1 MQHMSWLAPR
11 AGTLA
16 AAAFLAVAFTQ
27 PLTAQTGSLQGRV
40 TDSTGAAIIGTSV
53 TVDRTSLRTQ
63 ATSRGAYTLNGVPAG
78 RQVVRVRALGFAPE
92 SASVNVVAGTS
103 TSLDVQL
110 HRAAQR
116 LAAVVVV
123 TGSRARHTAAEELAV
138 PVDVYTSAD
147 IMQQGS
153 TETSQVLSNLSPS
166 VNFPKQA
173 VTDATEIVRPFTLRG
188 LSPDHS
194 LVLING
200 VRRHQTSLMNVFSNG
215 SAPGSSG
222 VDLNAF
228 PSSAIER
235 LEVLRD
241 GASTQYGSDAIAGV
255 VNLVIKE
262 GAFSPFLNVSA
273 GQYRP
278 GKNYKNDGNTSDI
291 NGGVG
296 FGLGRGS
303 LALFGQYL
311 NRGMTNRACP
321 DGSFPDLNG
330 NTDVVADCRVVQK
343 NSNVQQ
349 PNVHWGD
356 GMERDVHTF
365 ANFKLPVNEDG
376 TSELYAFGGYSNR
389 EGTGN
394 GFFRKPLNSRNWPQ
408 IYPTGFLPQFLPK
421 VIDYSAAGGIRTNA
435 KDWVTDVGAS
445 YGFNSFDF
453 NLRNTLN
460 SSLGPSL
467 STATAPG
474 ADGILGNA
482 DDPGIPNQTS
492 FDAGGL
498 RRGELNVTASA
509 SRLMSLG
516 LPRQVNVAVGA
527 AYRREDYEVV
537 AGERASWINGYH
549 QTQDSTVACCG
560 PGRSIAQAGSSVFQG
575 FAPSDSSTNNR
586 SNIGG
591 YLDLETNLTEKLLAN
606 AAARFENYSDFG
618 NKLTGKFAMRYQA
631 AKQLVLRGAA
641 STGFR
646 APSLAQSWYSHTTT
660 AIQNNV
666 LVEIGNYPVEHPA
679 SRLFGAKPLKEESSV
694 NLSSGLAWSPR
705 RDFNMT
711 VDYYH
716 ITIKDRILLGATFDG
731 SSDAVVDSI
740 LVANGFTSIVGVQ
753 FPTNALDTKT
763 DGVDIAANW
772 RIEAGRGAFD
782 FTAATNF
789 TKNKITRVGALP
801 DILVGLNSS
810 YTSALDA
817 VTINAIEKNRP
828 NRRSSLTTNYTNG
841 RVRALGRVSDYG
853 SFVDGSLDG
862 LETFKAKMLFDTEI
876 GYKFDRIAISFGST
890 NLFNTY
896 PDKQTIAANT
906 NNGTFVYPGASP
918 FGYNGR
924 YVYVRSEMLLSR

>member
-1 MQHMSWLAPR
+1 MHLISWR
-11 AGTLA
+11 QVGTIATTLVFA
-16 AAAFLAVAFTQ
+16 TVFPQ
-27 PLTAQTGSLQGRV
+27 RLTAQTGSLQGRI
-40 TDSTGAAIIGTSV
+40 TDSTGAGVVGTAV
-53 TVDRTSLRTQ
+53 TVANTALRT
-63 ATSRGAYTLNGVPAG
+63 APTARGAYTLNGVPVG
-78 RQVVRVRALGFAPE
+78 RQVLRVRALGFAPE
-92 SASVNVVAGTS
+92 SISVNIAGGTI
-103 TSLDVQL
+103 THQDVTL
-110 HRAAQR
+110 HRTVTR
-116 LAAVVVV
+116 LAAVIVM

-147 IMQQGS
+147 IVQQGS
-153 TETSQVLSNLSPS
+153 TETSQVLANLSPS

-262 GAFSPFLNVSA
+262 GAFAPFVNTSV

-278 GKNYKNDGNTSDI
+278 GKNYKNDGNTSDV

-311 NRGMTNRACP
+311 NRGATNRACP

-330 NTDVVADCRVVQK
+330 VSDSVANCSVVIKRANVV
-343 NSNVQQ
+343 Q

-356 GMERDVHTF
+356 GMEKDLHTF
-365 ANFKLPVNEDG
+365 ANFKMPVNPDA
-376 TSELYAFGGYSNR
+376 TTELYAFGGYSHR
-389 EGTGN
+389 QGTGN
-394 GFFRKPLNSRNWPQ
+394 GFFRKPQNGRNWPE
-408 IYPTGFLPQFLPK
+408 IYPLGFLPQFLPT
-421 VIDYSAAGGIRTNA
+421 VIDYSAAGGIRSNSKGWTM
-435 KDWVTDVGAS
+435 DYGAS
-445 YGFNSFDF
+445 YGYNSFQF
-453 NLRNTLN
+453 NLEHTLN

-467 STATAPG
+467 SVPTAPG
-474 ADGILGNA
+474 PDGKLGTA

-492 FDAGGL
+492 FDAGAL
-498 RRGELNVTASA
+498 RRGELNLTANA
-509 SRLMSLG
+509 SRLLSLG
-516 LPRQVNVAVGA
+516 LPRDVNVAVGA
-527 AYRREDYEVV
+527 AFRRESYEVV

-549 QTQDSTVACCG
+549 LTRDSSG
-560 PGRSIAQAGSSVFQG
+560 IAQAGSSVFQG
-575 FAPSDSSTNNR
+575 FAPSDASTNSRN
-586 SNIGG
+586 NIGG
-591 YLDLETNLTEKLLAN
+591 YVDLETNLTDNLLTN
-606 AAARFENYSDFG
+606 AAGRFENYSDFG
-618 NKLTGKFAMRYQA
+618 KKVTGKFATRYQA

-646 APSLAQSWYSHTTT
+646 APGLAQSWYSHTTT
-660 AIQNNV
+660 AIQNGV
-666 LVEIGNYPVEHPA
+666 LVEIGNFPVTNRA
-679 SRLFGAKPLKEESSV
+679 SRIFGAKPLKEETSL
-694 NLSSGLAWSPR
+694 NLSGGLAFSPR
-705 RDFNMT
+705 RDFNVT

-716 ITIKDRILLGATFDG
+716 IAIKDRILLGATFDG
-731 SSDAVVDSI
+731 SSDPVIAKILADSG
-740 LVANGFTSIVGVQ
+740 LTSIVGVQ

-763 DGVDIAANW
+763 DGVDVAANW
-772 RIEAGRGAFD
+772 RIEAGKGAFD
-782 FTAATNF
+782 FIAATNF
-789 TKNKITRVGALP
+789 SKNKITRIDPLP
-801 DILVGLNSS
+801 AILVGKGSS
-810 YTSALDA
+810 YTSALDI
-817 VTINAIEKNRP
+817 VTINAIERNRP
-828 NRRSSLTTNYTNG
+828 NRRSSLTTNYTAG
-841 RVRALGRVSDYG
+841 RVRVMGRVSDYG

-862 LETFKAKMLFDTEI
+862 LETFRAKTLFDAEL
-876 GYKFDRIAISFGST
+876 GYRFDRIAISFGGT

-896 PDKQTIAANT
+896 PDQVKVDANT
-906 NNGTFVYPGASP
+906 NNGTFIYPGASP

-924 YVYVRSEMLLSR
+924 YVYVRSEVLLSR